1 MSASPPPPRNA
12 AMPKTRK
19 RTAPRPAPLPKRR
32 KTLAELRE
40 SRRKYQDWVS
50 YDSSQDLN
58 SATKYGYD
66 THRLRVAVGSRPP
79 PGYTR
84 LEEVALRWALLARAR
99 QMDGSTDPKVTERKL
114 RKRFPLVGYID

>member
-1 MSASPPPPRNA
+1 
-12 AMPKTRK
+12 MPKTRK

-50 YDSSQDLN
+50 YDLRRDRILP
-58 SATKYGYD
+58 TKYD
-66 THRLRVAVGSRPP
+66 DFHQHRLRIAVNARPP

-84 LEEVALRWALLARAR
+84 LEEVALQEALRA
-99 QMDGSTDPKVTERKL
+99 GSNPKVRERML
-114 RKRFPLVGYID
+114 RIQFPLVGYID